1 MNVVPSASRMA
12 SSTDRSLSI
21 PASNSLQARC
31 LRLLTVSADCDRLLT
46 IALSDHDFG
55 TDTVVADGL
64 KVCDLHLLRTIR
76 EVVSLP
82 VRSVGDWRTK
92 YDAIFA
98 HQGILV
104 EEPEL
109 LEYVVFHLLSDFDN
123 LVGVAIP
130 SN

>member
-31 LRLLTVSADCDRLLT
+31 LRLLTVSADRDRLLT